1 MPVGFY
7 LCLWA
12 LFLLF
17 PCVDL
22 MSIFSAL
29 NEMEEVAPEEG
40 VAAEQGHND
49 VPAHSQAVVPM
60 DVDEEQA
67 GNILVLERNYL
78 LVSPS

>member
-1 MPVGFY
+1 MRAGFY
-7 LCLWA
+7 LWA

-17 PCVDL
+17 SCVDL

>member
-1 MPVGFY
+1 
-7 LCLWA
+7 
-12 LFLLF
+12 
-17 PCVDL
+17 
-22 MSIFSAL
+22 
-29 NEMEEVAPEEG
+29 MEEVAPEEG

>member
-1 MPVGFY
+1 
-7 LCLWA
+7 
-12 LFLLF
+12 
-17 PCVDL
+17 
-22 MSIFSAL
+22 
-29 NEMEEVAPEEG
+29 MEEVAPEEG
-40 VAAEQGHND
+40 VAAGQGHND